1 MLIKADALE
10 RLVAAIFVGEGCAE
24 AEAAAIG
31 RHLVSSNLA
40 GHNSHGV
47 IRVPRYVAGLRE
59 GKVLKSRTIRVI
71 TDSAAM
77 AVLDGGYGFGQW
89 IGEQAVAFGLDKA
102 RASGGTAIV
111 ALRNSG
117 HLGRIGG
124 WAEIAAEAGFLSVHF
139 VNVAGSLLV
148 APFGGVDR
156 RMSTAPFCAG
166 VPRPG
171 APPIILDFATSLVA
185 EGKVLVAS
193 NGGKPLPAGA
203 LIEPEGRLSTDPQT
217 LYGPITGPGQRTPG
231 KGKGAI
237 RAMGEH
243 KGSGLAFMCEI
254 LAGALTGGGCAG
266 PDPRDR
272 ITNGM
277 LSIYMSP
284 AAFGSNGDFAAE
296 LRRYVDFFKS
306 SRPDHEG
313 GEVLTP
319 GEPELRYRTKR
330 LKDGVPLEDETWEA
344 LRSTAS
350 GAGLED
356 TWVAGL
362 VESFATD
369 PHPPVA
375 SQRVP
380 PSPIS

>member
-10 RLVAAIFVGEGCAE
+10 RLVAAIFVGEGCTQ

-40 GHNSHGV
+40 GHDSHGV
-47 IRVPRYVAGLRE
+47 IRVPRYVTGLRD
-59 GKVLKSRTIRVI
+59 GRTVKGQ
-71 TDSAAM
+71 SLAVVSESGAM
-77 AVLDGGYGFGQW
+77 AVVDGGYGFGQW

-102 RASGGTAIV
+102 RAGGGTAIV

-124 WAEIAAEAGFLSVHF
+124 WAEIAAEAGFVSVHF

-148 APFGGVDR
+148 APYGGVDR

-171 APPIILDFATSLVA
+171 SPPIILDFATSLVA

-203 LIEPEGRLSTDPQT
+203 LIEPDGRLSTDPAT
-217 LYGPITGPGQRTPG
+217 LYGPITGPGPRAPGRG
-231 KGKGAI
+231 KGSI

-243 KGSGLAFMCEI
+243 KGSGLAFLCEV

-266 PDPRDR
+266 PAARER

-284 AAFGSNGDFAAE
+284 AAFGSAAGFAEE

-313 GEVLTP
+313 GEVLAP
-319 GEPELRYRTKR
+319 GEPELRYRAKR
-330 LKDGVPLEDETWEA
+330 LKEGVPLEYETWES
-344 LRSTAS
+344 LRAAAH
-350 GAGLED
+350 GAGLDEK
-356 TWVAGL
+356 WVASL
-362 VESFATD
+362 VA
-369 PHPPVA
+369 
-375 SQRVP
+375 
-380 PSPIS
+380 

>member
-10 RLVAAIFVGEGCAE
+10 RLVAVIFVAEGCSE

-40 GHNSHGV
+40 GHDSHGV
-47 IRVPRYVAGLRE
+47 IRVPRYVTGLRE
-59 GKVLKSRTIRVI
+59 GRVVKGQTLAVVTE
-71 TDSAAM
+71 TDAM
-77 AVLDGGYGFGQW
+77 AVVDGGYGFGQW
-89 IGEQAVAFGLDKA
+89 IGEQAVAFGVAKA
-102 RASGGTAIV
+102 KTSGTAIV

-124 WAEIAAEAGFLSVHF
+124 WAEIAADAGFVSVHF

-156 RMSTAPFCAG
+156 RMSTAPFVVG

-171 APPIILDFATSLVA
+171 QPPMILDFATSLVA

-203 LIEPEGRLSTDPQT
+203 LIEPDGQLSTDPQT
-217 LYGPITGPGQRTPG
+217 LYGPIAGPGQRSPG
-231 KGKGAI
+231 LGTGSI

-266 PDPRDR
+266 PGERSR

-284 AAFGSNGDFAAE
+284 AAFGSEAAFANE
-296 LRRYVDFFKS
+296 MQGYVDFFKS
-306 SRPDHEG
+306 SRPDRPG

-319 GEPELRYRTKR
+319 GEPELRYRAKR
-330 LKDGVPLEDETWEA
+330 LKEGVPLEAETWQA
-344 LRSTAS
+344 MRSVARN
-350 GAGLED
+350 AGIDESRI
-356 TWVAGL
+356 AGI
-362 VESFATD
+362 VG
-369 PHPPVA
+369 
-375 SQRVP
+375 
-380 PSPIS
+380 

>member
-10 RLVAAIFVGEGCAE
+10 RLVAAIFVGEGCSE
-24 AEAAAIG
+24 VEAAAIG

-40 GHNSHGV
+40 GHDSHGV

-59 GKVLKSRTIRVI
+59 GKVVKGQTITVV
-71 TDSAAM
+71 SEAGAM

-89 IGEQAVAFGLDKA
+89 IGEQAVAFGLAKA

-124 WAEIAAEAGFLSVHF
+124 WAEIAAEAGFVSVHF

-156 RMSTAPFCAG
+156 RMSTAPFVVG

-171 APPIILDFATSLVA
+171 QPAIILDFATSLVA

-203 LIEPEGRLSTDPQT
+203 LIEPDGRPSTDPQT
-217 LYGPITGPGQRTPG
+217 LYGPITGPGLRTPG

-237 RAMGEH
+237 RAMGQH
-243 KGSGLAFMCEI
+243 KGSGLAFMCEV

-266 PDPRDR
+266 PGPRER

-284 AAFGSNGDFAAE
+284 AAFGSVDGFAEE

-306 SRPDHEG
+306 SQPDHAG

-319 GEPELRYRTKR
+319 GEPELRYRAKR
-330 LKDGVPLEDETWEA
+330 LKDGVPLEAETWEA
-344 LRSTAS
+344 LRSAAR
-350 GAGLED
+350 GAHLDQAWVDGLI
-356 TWVAGL
+356 G
-362 VESFATD
+362 
-369 PHPPVA
+369 
-375 SQRVP
+375 
-380 PSPIS
+380 

>member
-10 RLVAAIFVGEGCAE
+10 RLVAAIFVAEGCAA

-40 GHNSHGV
+40 GHDSHGV
-47 IRVPRYVAGLRE
+47 IRVPRYVTGLRE
-59 GKVLKSRTIRVI
+59 GRTVKGQ
-71 TDSAAM
+71 TLAVVSEAGAM
-77 AVLDGGYGFGQW
+77 AVVDGGYGFGQW
-89 IGEQAVAFGLDKA
+89 IGEQAVAFGLEKA
-102 RASGGTAIV
+102 KASGGTAIV

-117 HLGRIGG
+117 HIGRIGG
-124 WAEIAAEAGFLSVHF
+124 WAEIAAEAGFVSVHF

-148 APFGGVDR
+148 APFGGVDW
-156 RMSTAPFCAG
+156 RMSTAPFCVG
-166 VPRPG
+166 VARPG
-171 APPIILDFATSLVA
+171 APPLILDFATSLVA

-203 LIEPEGRLSTDPQT
+203 LIEPDGRLSTDPQT

-231 KGKGAI
+231 QGKGSI

-266 PDPRDR
+266 PGPRDR

-284 AAFGSNGDFAAE
+284 AAFGSADGFAEE
-296 LRRYVDFFKS
+296 LGRYVDFFKS
-306 SRPDHEG
+306 SRPDHTG
-313 GEVLTP
+313 GAVLTP
-319 GEPELRYRTKR
+319 GEPELRYRAKR
-330 LKDGVPLEDETWEA
+330 LKEGVPLEAETWEA
-344 LRSTAS
+344 LRAAAR
-350 GAGLED
+350 GAGLDEK
-356 TWVAGL
+356 WVDGL
-362 VESFATD
+362 A
-369 PHPPVA
+369 A
-375 SQRVP
+375 
-380 PSPIS
+380 

>member
-10 RLVAAIFVGEGCAE
+10 RLVAAIFVAEGCSE

-40 GHNSHGV
+40 GHDSHGV
-47 IRVPRYVAGLRE
+47 IRVPRYVTSLRE
-59 GKVLKSRTIRVI
+59 GRVVKGQTLAVVTE
-71 TDSAAM
+71 TDAM
-77 AVLDGGYGFGQW
+77 AVMDGGYGFGQW
-89 IGEQAVAFGLDKA
+89 IGEQAVAFGVAKA
-102 RASGGTAIV
+102 KTSGTAIV

-124 WAEIAAEAGFLSVHF
+124 WAEIAADAGFVSVHF

-156 RMSTAPFCAG
+156 RMSTAPFVVG

-171 APPIILDFATSLVA
+171 QPPMILDFATSLVA

-203 LIEPEGRLSTDPQT
+203 LIEPDGQLSTDPQT
-217 LYGPITGPGQRTPG
+217 LYGPIAGPGQRSPG
-231 KGKGAI
+231 LGTGSI

-266 PDPRDR
+266 PGERSR

-284 AAFGSNGDFAAE
+284 AAFGSEAAFADQM
-296 LRRYVDFFKS
+296 RGYVDFFKS
-306 SRPDHEG
+306 SRPDRPG

-319 GEPELRYRTKR
+319 GEPELRYRAMR
-330 LKDGVPLEDETWEA
+330 LKEGVPLEAETWEA
-344 LRSTAS
+344 MRSVARN
-350 GAGLED
+350 AGIDESRI
-356 TWVAGL
+356 AGI
-362 VESFATD
+362 VG
-369 PHPPVA
+369 
-375 SQRVP
+375 
-380 PSPIS
+380 

>member
-10 RLVAAIFVGEGCAE
+10 RLVAAIFVGEGCA
-24 AEAAAIG
+24 APEAAAIG

-40 GHNSHGV
+40 GHDSHGV
-47 IRVPRYVAGLRE
+47 IRVPRYVTGLRE
-59 GKVLKSRTIRVI
+59 GKVVKGQTVQVVS
-71 TDSAAM
+71 DSGAM

-89 IGEQAVAFGLDKA
+89 IGEQAVAFGLEKA
-102 RASGGTAIV
+102 KQSGGTAIV

-124 WAEIAAEAGFLSVHF
+124 WAEIAAEVGVVSVHF

-156 RMSTAPFCAG
+156 RMSTAPFVVG

-171 APPIILDFATSLVA
+171 QPPMILDFATSLVA

-193 NGGKPLPAGA
+193 NGGKKLPAGA
-203 LIEPEGRLSTDPQT
+203 LIEPDGRLSTDPQT
-217 LYGPITGPGQRTPG
+217 LYGPIAGPGPRTPG
-231 KGKGAI
+231 RGKGAI

-243 KGSGLAFMCEI
+243 KGSGLSFMCEI

-266 PDPRDR
+266 PAPRDR

-284 AAFGSNGDFAAE
+284 AAFGSDAGFADE
-296 LRRYVDFFKS
+296 VRRYVDFFKS
-306 SRPDHEG
+306 SRPDHAG

-319 GEPELRYRTKR
+319 GEPELRYRAKR
-330 LKDGVPLEDETWEA
+330 LKEGVPLEADTWEA
-344 LRSTAS
+344 LRSAAR
-350 GAGLED
+350 GARLDEK
-356 TWVAGL
+356 WVAGL
-362 VESFATD
+362 AG
-369 PHPPVA
+369 
-375 SQRVP
+375 
-380 PSPIS
+380 

>member
-10 RLVAAIFVGEGCAE
+10 RLVAAIFAAEGCSE
-24 AEAAAIG
+24 PEAAAIG
-31 RHLVSSNLA
+31 RHLVISNLA
-40 GHNSHGV
+40 GHDSHGV
-47 IRVPRYVAGLRE
+47 IRVPRYVSGLRE
-59 GKVLKSRTIRVI
+59 GRVVKGQ
-71 TDSAAM
+71 TMAVVTQAGAM
-77 AVLDGGYGFGQW
+77 AVVDGGYGFGQW
-89 IGEQAVAFGLDKA
+89 IGEQAVAFGIAKA
-102 RASGGTAIV
+102 RETGTAIV

-124 WAEIAAEAGFLSVHF
+124 WAEIAAEAGFVSVHF

-148 APFGGVDR
+148 APFGGVER
-156 RMSTAPFCAG
+156 RMSTAPFVVG

-171 APPIILDFATSLVA
+171 QPPMIIDFATSLVA

-203 LIEPEGRLSTDPQT
+203 LIEPDGRLSTDPQT
-217 LYGPITGPGQRTPG
+217 LYGSISGPGQRNPAG
-231 KGKGAI
+231 GQGSI

-266 PDPRDR
+266 PGERSR

-284 AAFGSNGDFAAE
+284 AAFGSDAAFADE
-296 LRRYVDFFKS
+296 TRRYVEFFKT
-306 SRPDHEG
+306 SRPDRPG

-319 GEPELRYRTKR
+319 GEPELRYRAKR
-330 LKDGVPLEDETWEA
+330 LKEGVPLEAETWEA
-344 LRSTAS
+344 LRGAARAS
-350 GAGLED
+350 SLDEHR
-356 TWVAGL
+356 VAGL
-362 VESFATD
+362 
-369 PHPPVA
+369 
-375 SQRVP
+375 
-380 PSPIS
+380 IS

>member
-10 RLVAAIFVGEGCAE
+10 RLVAAIFVGEGCSE
-24 AEAAAIG
+24 PEAAAIG

-40 GHNSHGV
+40 GHDSHGV
-47 IRVPRYVAGLRE
+47 IRVPRYVTELRE
-59 GKVLKSRTIRVI
+59 GRVVKGQTIKIV
-71 TDSAAM
+71 SESGAM

-89 IGEQAVAFGLDKA
+89 IGEQAVAFGLKKA
-102 RASGGTAIV
+102 KESGTAIV

-124 WAEIAAEAGFLSVHF
+124 WAEIAAEAGVVSVHF

-156 RMSTAPFCAG
+156 RMSTAPFVVG

-171 APPIILDFATSLVA
+171 EPPIILDFATSLVA

-203 LIEPEGRLSTDPQT
+203 LIEPDGRLSTDPQT
-217 LYGPITGPGQRTPG
+217 LYGPITGPGPRSPG
-231 KGKGAI
+231 RGTGAI

-266 PDPRDR
+266 PGPRDR

-284 AAFGSNGDFAAE
+284 AAFGADAAFAE
-296 LRRYVDFFKS
+296 EVRRYVDFFKS
-306 SRPDHEG
+306 SRPDRAG

-319 GEPELRYRTKR
+319 GEPELRYRAKR
-330 LKDGVPLEDETWEA
+330 LKEGVPLEAETWNA
-344 LRSTAS
+344 LRSAAGRARLDEKWVDGLTA
-350 GAGLED
+350 
-356 TWVAGL
+356 
-362 VESFATD
+362 
-369 PHPPVA
+369 
-375 SQRVP
+375 
-380 PSPIS
+380 

>member
-10 RLVAAIFVGEGCAE
+10 RLVSAIFVAEGCSE
-24 AEAAAIG
+24 AEAAVIG
-31 RHLVSSNLA
+31 RHLVNSNLA
-40 GHNSHGV
+40 GHDSHGV
-47 IRVPRYVAGLRE
+47 IRVPRYVTGLRE
-59 GKVLKSRTIRVI
+59 GRVLKGQKLQVI
-71 TDSAAM
+71 AESDTM
-77 AVLDGGYGFGQW
+77 AVVDGGAGFGQW
-89 IGEQAVAFGLDKA
+89 IGEQAVTLGTAKA
-102 RASGGTAIV
+102 RKSGTAIV

-124 WAEIAAEAGFLSVHF
+124 WAEIAAEAGLVSVHF

-148 APFGGVDR
+148 APFGGVER
-156 RMSTAPFCAG
+156 RMSTAPFSVG
-166 VPRPG
+166 VPRAG
-171 APPIILDFATSLVA
+171 QPPMILDFATSLVA

-203 LIEPEGRLSTDPQT
+203 LIEPDGRLSSDPQT
-217 LYGPITGPGQRTPG
+217 LYGPITGPGQRLPG
-231 KGKGAI
+231 RGEGSI

-266 PDPRDR
+266 PAERSR

-284 AAFGSNGDFAAE
+284 AAFGSGAGFAE
-296 LRRYVDFFKS
+296 ETRRYVDFFKS
-306 SRPDHEG
+306 SRPDHPG

-319 GEPELRYRTKR
+319 GEPELRYRAKR
-330 LKDGVPLEDETWEA
+330 LKDGVPLEAETWEA
-344 LRSTAS
+344 LRSAARN
-350 GAGLED
+350 AGLDE

-362 VESFATD
+362 A
-369 PHPPVA
+369 A
-375 SQRVP
+375 
-380 PSPIS
+380 

>member
-1 MLIKADALE
+1 MLINADALE
-10 RLVAAIFVGEGCAE
+10 RLVAAIFVGEGCSE
-24 AEAAAIG
+24 AEAKAIG

-40 GHNSHGV
+40 GHDSHGV
-47 IRVPRYVAGLRE
+47 IRVPRYVTGLRE
-59 GKVLKSRTIRVI
+59 GRVVKGQSVEVLSE
-71 TDSAAM
+71 SSAM

-89 IGEQAVAFGLDKA
+89 IGEQAVAFGTNKA
-102 RASGGTAIV
+102 KKSGTAIV

-124 WAEIAAEAGFLSVHF
+124 WAEIAAEAGFVSVHF

-156 RMSTAPFCAG
+156 RMSTAPFVVG
-166 VPRPG
+166 VPRPRQ
-171 APPIILDFATSLVA
+171 PPMILDFATSLVA

-203 LIEPEGRLSTDPQT
+203 LIEPDGGLSTDPQT
-217 LYGPITGPGQRTPG
+217 LYGTFTGPGQRIPAH
-231 KGKGAI
+231 GKGAI

-266 PDPRDR
+266 PSDRAR

-284 AAFGSNGDFAAE
+284 AAFGSDAAFADE
-296 LRRYVDFFKS
+296 TRRYVEFFKS
-306 SRPDHEG
+306 SRPDRPG

-319 GEPELRYRTKR
+319 GEPELRSR
-330 LKDGVPLEDETWEA
+330 
-344 LRSTAS
+344 
-350 GAGLED
+350 
-356 TWVAGL
+356 
-362 VESFATD
+362 AT
-369 PHPPVA
+369 
-375 SQRVP
+375 R
-380 PSPIS
+380 

>member
-10 RLVAAIFVGEGCAE
+10 RLVAAIFVGEGCSE

-40 GHNSHGV
+40 GHDSHGV
-47 IRVPRYVAGLRE
+47 IRVPRYVSGLRE
-59 GKVLKSRTIRVI
+59 GKVLKGQTIKVV
-71 TDSAAM
+71 SESGAM

-89 IGEQAVAFGLDKA
+89 IGEQAVAFGLEKA

-117 HLGRIGG
+117 HIGRIGG
-124 WAEIAAEAGFLSVHF
+124 WAEIAAEAGFVSVHF

-156 RMSTAPFCAG
+156 RMSTAPFCVG
-166 VPRPG
+166 VPRAG
-171 APPIILDFATSLVA
+171 TPPIILDFATSLVA

-193 NGGKPLPAGA
+193 NGGKPLPEGA
-203 LIEPEGRLSTDPQT
+203 LIEPDGRLSTDPQT
-217 LYGPITGPGQRTPG
+217 LYGPITGPGQRIPGRG
-231 KGKGAI
+231 KGSI

-266 PDPRDR
+266 PAPRER

-284 AAFGSNGDFAAE
+284 AAFGSDTGFTQE
-296 LRRYVDFFKS
+296 LRQYVDFFKS

-319 GEPELRYRTKR
+319 GEPELRYRAKR
-330 LKDGVPLEDETWEA
+330 LKDGVPLEAETWDA
-344 LRSTAS
+344 LRSAAK
-350 GAGLED
+350 GAGLDEK
-356 TWVAGL
+356 WVTGL
-362 VESFATD
+362 VE
-369 PHPPVA
+369 
-375 SQRVP
+375 
-380 PSPIS
+380 

>member
-10 RLVAAIFVGEGCAE
+10 RLVAAIFVGEGCSE
-24 AEAAAIG
+24 PEAASIG

-40 GHNSHGV
+40 GHDSHGV
-47 IRVPRYVAGLRE
+47 IRVPRYVTGLRE
-59 GKVLKSRTIRVI
+59 GRTVKGQ
-71 TDSAAM
+71 TLAVVSEAGAM
-77 AVLDGGYGFGQW
+77 AVVDGGYGFGQW
-89 IGEQAVAFGLDKA
+89 IGEQAVAFGIEKA

-117 HLGRIGG
+117 HIGRIGG
-124 WAEIAAEAGFLSVHF
+124 WAEIAAEAGFVSVHF

-156 RMSTAPFCAG
+156 RMSTAPFCVG

-171 APPIILDFATSLVA
+171 EPPIILDFATSLVA

-203 LIEPEGRLSTDPQT
+203 LIEPDGRLSTDPQT
-217 LYGPITGPGQRTPG
+217 LYGPIAGPGPRVPGGG
-231 KGKGAI
+231 KGSI

-266 PDPRDR
+266 PAPRDR

-277 LSIYMSP
+277 LSIYMLP
-284 AAFGSNGDFAAE
+284 AAFGSADSFAE
-296 LRRYVDFFKS
+296 EVRSYVDFFKS
-306 SRPDHEG
+306 SRPDQAG

-319 GEPELRYRTKR
+319 GEPELHYRAKR
-330 LKDGVPLEDETWEA
+330 LEKGVPLETETWEA
-344 LRSTAS
+344 LRAAAR
-350 GAGLED
+350 GAGLDEK
-356 TWVAGL
+356 WVAGL
-362 VESFATD
+362 LV
-369 PHPPVA
+369 
-375 SQRVP
+375 
-380 PSPIS
+380 

>member
-10 RLVAAIFVGEGCAE
+10 RLVAAIFVAEGCSAP
-24 AEAAAIG
+24 EAAAIG

-40 GHNSHGV
+40 GHDSHGV
-47 IRVPRYVAGLRE
+47 IRVPRYVTGLRE
-59 GKVLKSRTIRVI
+59 GHVVKDQTLKVVTE
-71 TDSAAM
+71 TGAM

-89 IGEQAVAFGLDKA
+89 IGEQAVAFGIAKA
-102 RASGGTAIV
+102 KEGGTAIT

-117 HLGRIGG
+117 HLGRICG
-124 WAEIAAEAGFLSVHF
+124 WAEIAAEAGFVSVHF

-148 APFGGVDR
+148 APFGGVER
-156 RMSTAPFCAG
+156 RMSTAPFVVG

-171 APPIILDFATSLVA
+171 QPPVILDFATSLVA

-203 LIEPEGRLSTDPQT
+203 LIEPDGRLSTDPQT
-217 LYGPITGPGQRTPG
+217 LYGPITGPGPRSPGAG
-231 KGKGAI
+231 KGSI

-266 PDPRDR
+266 PGERSR

-284 AAFGSNGDFAAE
+284 AAFGSDVAFAE
-296 LRRYVDFFKS
+296 ETRRYVEFFKG
-306 SRPDHEG
+306 SRPDHPG
-313 GEVLTP
+313 GEVLAP
-319 GEPELRYRTKR
+319 GEPELRYRAKR
-330 LKDGVPLEDETWEA
+330 LKEGVPLEAETWEA
-344 LRSTAS
+344 IRQAAL
-350 GAGLED
+350 GAGLDEGRI
-356 TWVAGL
+356 AEILG
-362 VESFATD
+362 
-369 PHPPVA
+369 
-375 SQRVP
+375 
-380 PSPIS
+380 

>member
-10 RLVAAIFVGEGCAE
+10 RLVAVIFVAEGCSE

-40 GHNSHGV
+40 GHDSHGV
-47 IRVPRYVAGLRE
+47 IRVPRYVTGLRE
-59 GKVLKSRTIRVI
+59 GRVVKGQ
-71 TDSAAM
+71 TLAVVTETGAM
-77 AVLDGGYGFGQW
+77 AVVDGGYGFGQW
-89 IGEQAVAFGLDKA
+89 IGEQAVAFGVTKA
-102 RASGGTAIV
+102 KKSGTAIV

-124 WAEIAAEAGFLSVHF
+124 WAEMAADAGFVSVHF

-148 APFGGVDR
+148 APFGGVER
-156 RMSTAPFCAG
+156 RMSTAPFVVG

-171 APPIILDFATSLVA
+171 QPPMILDFATSLVA

-203 LIEPEGRLSTDPQT
+203 LIEPDGQLSTDPQT
-217 LYGPITGPGQRTPG
+217 LYGPIAGPGQRSPG
-231 KGKGAI
+231 RGNGSI

-266 PDPRDR
+266 PGERSR

-284 AAFGSNGDFAAE
+284 AAFGSEAAFADE
-296 LRRYVDFFKS
+296 MRGYVDFFKS
-306 SRPDHEG
+306 SRPDRPG

-319 GEPELRYRTKR
+319 GEPELRYRAKR
-330 LKDGVPLEDETWEA
+330 IKEGVPLEAETWEA
-344 LRSTAS
+344 MRSAARN
-350 GAGLED
+350 AGID
-356 TWVAGL
+356 
-362 VESFATD
+362 ESRIAD
-369 PHPPVA
+369 IVG
-375 SQRVP
+375 
-380 PSPIS
+380 

>member
-10 RLVAAIFVGEGCAE
+10 RLVAAIFAGEGCAQ
-24 AEAAAIG
+24 AEADAIG

-40 GHNSHGV
+40 GHDSHGV

-59 GKVLKSRTIRVI
+59 GRVVKGQTIKVASE
-71 TDSAAM
+71 SGAM

-89 IGEQAVAFGLDKA
+89 IGEQAVAFGLEKA
-102 RASGGTAIV
+102 KAGGGTAIV

-124 WAEIAAEAGFLSVHF
+124 WAEIAAEAGFVSVHF

-156 RMSTAPFCAG
+156 RMSTAPFVVG

-171 APPIILDFATSLVA
+171 APAMILDFATSLVA

-203 LIEPEGRLSTDPQT
+203 LIEPDGRLSTDPQT
-217 LYGPITGPGQRTPG
+217 LYGPISGPGLRSPG
-231 KGKGAI
+231 RGPGAI

-266 PDPRDR
+266 PGERDR
-272 ITNGM
+272 VTNGM

-284 AAFGSNGDFAAE
+284 AAFGSAAGFTDE
-296 LRRYVDFFKS
+296 VRRYVEFFKS
-306 SRPDHEG
+306 SRPDRAG

-319 GEPELRYRTKR
+319 GEPELRYRAKR
-330 LKDGVPLEDETWEA
+330 LKDGVPLEDDTWQA
-344 LRSTAS
+344 LRA
-350 GAGLED
+350 AARDARLD
-356 TWVAGL
+356 DKWVAGL
-362 VESFATD
+362 A
-369 PHPPVA
+369 A
-375 SQRVP
+375 
-380 PSPIS
+380 

>member
-10 RLVAAIFVGEGCAE
+10 RLVSAIFVAEGCAQ
-24 AEAAAIG
+24 AEGAAIG

-40 GHNSHGV
+40 GHDSHGV

-59 GKVLKSRTIRVI
+59 GRVI
-71 TDSAAM
+71 KGQKLAVASETGAM
-77 AVLDGGYGFGQW
+77 AVVDGGYGFGQW
-89 IGEQAVAFGLDKA
+89 IGEQAVAFGVAKA
-102 RASGGTAIV
+102 RQSGVAIV

-124 WAEIAAEAGFLSVHF
+124 WAEIAAEAGIISVHF
-139 VNVAGSLLV
+139 VNVAGSKLV
-148 APFGGVDR
+148 APFGGVER
-156 RMSTAPFCAG
+156 RMSTAPFSVG

-171 APPIILDFATSLVA
+171 EAPMILDFATSLVA

-193 NGGKPLPAGA
+193 NGGTPLPAGA
-203 LIEPEGRLSTDPQT
+203 LIEPDGRLSTDPRT
-217 LYGPITGPGQRTPG
+217 LYGPITGPGPRSPG
-231 KGKGAI
+231 GGEGSI

-266 PDPRDR
+266 PGERSR

-284 AAFGSNGDFAAE
+284 GVFGSEAAFGAE
-296 LRRYVDFFKS
+296 MRRYVEFFKS
-306 SRPDHEG
+306 SRPDHPG

-319 GEPELRYRTKR
+319 GEPERRYRAKR
-330 LKDGVPLEDETWEA
+330 LKEGVPLEAETWEA
-344 LRSTAS
+344 IRKAAL
-350 GAGLED
+350 GAGLD
-356 TWVAGL
+356 
-362 VESFATD
+362 ESRIAEM
-369 PHPPVA
+369 VG
-375 SQRVP
+375 
-380 PSPIS
+380 

>member
-1 MLIKADALE
+1 MLIRADALE
-10 RLVAAIFVGEGCAE
+10 RLVAAIFVAEGCAE

-40 GHNSHGV
+40 GHDSHGV
-47 IRVPRYVAGLRE
+47 IRVPRYVTGLRE
-59 GKVLKSRTIRVI
+59 GRTVKGQSLAVVREA
-71 TDSAAM
+71 DAM
-77 AVLDGGYGFGQW
+77 AVVDGGYGFGQW
-89 IGEQAVAFGLDKA
+89 IGEQAVAFGLNKA

-124 WAEIAAEAGFLSVHF
+124 WAEIAAEAGFVSVHF

-156 RMSTAPFCAG
+156 RMSTAPFCVG
-166 VPRPG
+166 VPRRG
-171 APPIILDFATSLVA
+171 ALPIILDFATSLVA

-193 NGGKPLPAGA
+193 NGGKPLPPGA
-203 LIEPEGRLSTDPQT
+203 LIEPDGRLSTDPQT
-217 LYGPITGPGQRTPG
+217 LYGPITGPGPRTPG
-231 KGKGAI
+231 KGKGSI

-266 PDPRDR
+266 PAERSR
-272 ITNGM
+272 IANGM

-284 AAFGSNGDFAAE
+284 AAFGSAVAFAE
-296 LRRYVDFFKS
+296 EVRRYVDFFKS
-306 SRPDHEG
+306 SRPDHPG

-319 GEPELRYRTKR
+319 GEPELRYPARR
-330 LKDGVPLEDETWEA
+330 LKEGVPLEAETWDA
-344 LRSTAS
+344 LRAAAR
-350 GAGLED
+350 GANLDEK
-356 TWVAGL
+356 WVAGL
-362 VESFATD
+362 VA
-369 PHPPVA
+369 
-375 SQRVP
+375 
-380 PSPIS
+380 